1 MATTCS
7 LIREGIRVRDPGG
20 AGLPAV
26 TGVTIAEDNP
36 IFAGHYPGFPIFPGV
51 GLVEC
56 VHRSAL
62 ATWALATAPDHR
74 DLELAAIES
83 TRFTGPTFPGDELTV
98 SLDWKGGDDGW
109 TCVAV
114 ISSQRGEAAK
124 VRLRYREGGSS

>member
-7 LIREGIRVRDPGG
+7 PLREGVRVVEPPGEQPV
-20 AGLPAV
+20 A
-26 TGVTIAEDNP
+26 TTTVTIDPDNP

-62 ATWALATAPDHR
+62 ATAPEGR
-74 DLELAAIES
+74 DLELAAIAS

-98 SLDWKGGDDGW
+98 RVEWKPDGDGW
-109 TCVAV
+109 VVSAV
-114 ISSQRGEAAK
+114 VSSPRGEAAK
-124 VRLRYREGGSS
+124 VKLRYRNGGRA

>member
-7 LIREGIRVRDPGG
+7 PIREGIHVEGPG
-20 AGLPAV
+20 A
-26 TGVTIAEDNP
+26 TSMTIANDNP

-62 ATWALATAPDHR
+62 ATAPDHR

-83 TRFTGPTFPGDELTV
+83 TRFTGPTFPGDDLTV
-98 SLDWKGGDDGW
+98 RLEWQSANGGW
-109 TCVAV
+109 TCAAV

-124 VRLRYREGGSS
+124 VRLRYREGGMS

>member
-7 LIREGIRVRDPGG
+7 PVREGIRVEAPG
-20 AGLPAV
+20 
-26 TGVTIAEDNP
+26 TTTITIAEDNP

-62 ATWALATAPDHR
+62 AGTPDHR

-83 TRFTGPTFPGDELTV
+83 TRFIGPTFPGDELTV
-98 SLDWKGGDDGW
+98 ELDWKARDGEW

-114 ISSQRGEAAK
+114 ISSPRGEAAK
-124 VRLRYREGGSS
+124 VRLRYREGGTS